1 MKSPYTARRWL
12 AALSAILF
20 PLSSFASST
29 TESSPYRADFHL
41 DQVYELA
48 AKKGSHTE
56 LDVVPTV
63 RLQGRVRG
71 VGFVDARYNV
81 RRNKTW
87 TASMRKAGAESK
99 DELDPVLL
107 QGRLASGGAWAYAGK
122 RIYPSA
128 ASIIGKE
135 LKVSFPGRAKGS
147 RKTWQRVYTI
157 RMTLDGSLVVKAKV
171 SSIPKSAA
179 RRGACGAPSDS
190 APLSESVVAKG
201 GQEMQMLEEDSGIV
215 PAIAAEETPIP
226 SELAR
231 VVTISTDADPEWYRK
246 YGEQSNAVI
255 ASLINATEAIY
266 NRQLGLRFRI
276 VKQHVYTDSSP
287 YTTTDSGMLL
297 TAFTRN
303 AENAANLGSNP
314 ITFHQDVDLKHLFT
328 GKDLNGSVI
337 GIAYIGVLCAVPS
350 LSFGVTQ
357 SYMEAANA
365 GIFAHEL
372 GHNFGATHDSSNREG
387 LMYPSISIPPA
398 TKFSDVSLGDI
409 TSHLSK
415 YGSCISLEQMAPR
428 TNITP
433 GEVPNIPLPPA
444 LSSATLNLKR
454 SRVGDK
460 YDPVVK
466 LSGSLVAQSGTPI
479 SSVGINLLVSDE
491 NVGKAVTDSDG
502 NFEFFVKMQLPRGHK
517 VYAYVETEGGEISSN
532 YIWLSRTIPAQLSRG
547 RGARRS

>member
-1 MKSPYTARRWL
+1 
-12 AALSAILF
+12 
-20 PLSSFASST
+20 
-29 TESSPYRADFHL
+29 
-41 DQVYELA
+41 
-48 AKKGSHTE
+48 
-56 LDVVPTV
+56 
-63 RLQGRVRG
+63 
-71 VGFVDARYNV
+71 
-81 RRNKTW
+81 
-87 TASMRKAGAESK
+87 MRKAGAESK

-128 ASIIGKE
+128 ASIIRRE

-179 RRGACGAPSDS
+179 RRGACGAASGS

-201 GQEMQMLEEDSGIV
+201 AQEMQMLEEDSGIV
-215 PAIAAEETPIP
+215 PAIAAEETPIS

-231 VVTISTDADPEWYRK
+231 VVTISTDADPEWYQK
-246 YGEQSNAVI
+246 YGDQSNAVI

-303 AENAANLGSNP
+303 AENAVNLGSNP
-314 ITFHQDVDLKHLFT
+314 TTFHQDVDLKHLFT
-328 GKDLNGSVI
+328 GKDIDGSVI

-387 LMYPSISIPPA
+387 LMYPSISVPPA
-398 TKFSDVSLGDI
+398 QKFSDVSLGEI

-415 YGSCISLEQMAPR
+415 YGSCISLEQIAPR
-428 TNITP
+428 TDITP

-466 LSGSLVAQSGTPI
+466 LSGSLVAQSGNPI

-502 NFEFFVKMQLPRGHK
+502 NFEFFVKMQLPRGQK
-517 VYAYVETEGGEISSN
+517 VYVYVETEGGEISSN
-532 YIWLSRTIPAQLSRG
+532 YIWLGRTIPAPRSRG